1 MIQGVFCC
9 SLGLGHFLE
18 CMYIN
23 HKCSNLLWPLPSS
36 LCLFLIINVHLL
48 KILISNLIIFVPKV
62 LRIIFLP
69 LITSLPRSKTQKW
82 TKEAYFLGHPVEKC
96 EILKTLV
103 LWWLS
108 TPCWVGRHHGND
120 THHEWEN
127 GINKNFRKGMTIV
140 IAHSH
145 QCGDSDSYC
154 NKRRKNTI
162 KRA

>member
-1 MIQGVFCC
+1 MIFKKVVH
-9 SLGLGHFLE
+9 SWHGHKL
-18 CMYIN
+18 I
-23 HKCSNLLWPLPSS
+23 KLPKLLHFSDEQ
-36 LCLFLIINVHLL
+36 CLFTQNFAKQPYIF
-48 KILISNLIIFVPKV
+48 FVPQV